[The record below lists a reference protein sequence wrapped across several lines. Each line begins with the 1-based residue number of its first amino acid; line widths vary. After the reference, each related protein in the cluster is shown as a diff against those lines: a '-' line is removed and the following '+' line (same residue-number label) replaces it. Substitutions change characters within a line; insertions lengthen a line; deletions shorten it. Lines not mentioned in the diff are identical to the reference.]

1 MHIET
6 TRREIFKSG
15 GALVVCFSLAGAF
28 EQAVAQGAG
37 AKAVALNEVGSFLGI
52 EPKGI
57 VTLYSG
63 KVDLGTGVSTALP
76 QIVAEELDV
85 PLAAVR
91 LGQGGTHTPLKPGT

>member
-37 AKAVALNEVGSFLGI
+37 AKPVALNEVEFILG
-52 EPKGI
+52 
-57 VTLYSG
+57 
-63 KVDLGTGVSTALP
+63 
-76 QIVAEELDV
+76 
-85 PLAAVR
+85 
-91 LGQGGTHTPLKPGT
+91 H